1 MDNVS
6 SGTAVPT
13 KKKALPLVIVL
24 ITAVLAGLVMLYA
37 AVANG
42 YEGGSYSPM
51 LKPVSV
57 EKQLEPGTEPSG
69 DTLFDFELVVSPQ
82 YIDDKLNQIDKG
94 DSRVESV
101 TGIVYDVTDKAQPK
115 PVDAVVDEATGAVQ
129 INGMKA
135 AKDSDGNLIP
145 GGVTL
150 GISDHKINFSLK
162 AGQRILFENM
172 PFAHDDTDCGFIV
185 NELIGFDSKA
195 AKAGYDYSKVD
206 VATEG
211 ATYTPPEDVAEDYGS
226 KLKDTGT
233 TAKAVYGEYKEY
245 LYDEQGNCIYAYYD
259 ANGNVVTDPNC
270 DKDSYDYI
278 DLYYDAD
285 GDEVANPNCKRGD
298 RTKYIYAWF
307 DGDGKRMSA
316 EPTGPECNPD
326 NHWDTVYVN
335 KKVVEYGVG
344 NSDADWYFN
353 ISQNGDWVYYDFDG
367 NVVKN
372 PNTYSG
378 ETRGEGYIVDNKIIA
393 VNPGIHVFVDEN
405 DEEIPLNWSKIDEG
419 VKRYYNEDGNPVE
432 PNWSE
437 YGQAYAIHATEVVFS
452 NKKVLDPR
460 PLKVTKSVEKSADDA
475 KDDPT
480 AVFNFELI
488 ASPGYGKDVSYK
500 GRKVSGKLVDAA
512 GNAVTSE
519 YVFEENHAITF
530 GLHAGESIEFA
541 DMPFATDDEK
551 GTYIIKELSY
561 EVKEGMEE
569 QPAASYKFGTVSADN
584 GGTCTVTKDGDAHH
598 DSSAL
603 GTATG
608 TLGANGLTTVTV
620 TNRQVTPPSQETP
633 VDGNAKVTISK
644 MLEGAD
650 DPDATFDFEM
660 IISPE
665 WATPE
670 HYIGTNTE
678 PVSITGTVYNKS
690 DGKEIGSKTYNVV
703 QNRVTGI
710 ELKAGQ
716 YITFADV
723 PYKHVEGEPGAVIVN
738 ELLEGVVAKSY
749 SLQGY
754 TVDTGKDLG
763 FGQATQDTIVN
774 TDNTSVSSLLAP
786 SGATDKT
793 ATGVYGELVLDES
806 GNGEFGVTFTN
817 APAGSKLTVTK
828 NLEGF
833 DFDKYDEANVAFNV
847 YRFDT
852 EADCVAFVRNG
863 NAQNAT
869 WKGTLAMHLTANGVQ
884 STELTGLDEG
894 YYAIEELSATNM
906 KVVGIARKHVHVTAG
921 VGGEFTVSFS
931 NTFDDQNTYENAI
944 VNSYKKVIDKDGKIT
959 WQRYKDGEPV
969 TD

>member
-1 MDNVS
+1 MSNASVEVQGAS
-6 SGTAVPT
+6 RRKFIPMA
-13 KKKALPLVIVL
+13 IVA
-24 ITAVLAGLVMLYA
+24 IMAVLVGVAIAFA
-37 AVANG
+37 AIANG
-42 YEGGSYSPM
+42 YEGGSYNPVP
-51 LKPVSV
+51 KPVSV
-57 EKQLEPGTEPSG
+57 EKQLEPGTESSG
-69 DTLFDFELVVSPQ
+69 DTLFDFELTVSPE
-82 YIDDKLNQIDKG
+82 YVGDELNQIDKDAKG
-94 DSRVESV
+94 SKVTSVEGV
-101 TGIVYDVTDKAQPK
+101 VYDVTYDDAGKAILTPAA
-115 PVDAVVDEATGAVQ
+115 VDAGSASEAAT
-129 INGMKA
+129 INGMTA
-135 AKDSDGNLIP
+135 VTDATDDYGNPVL
-145 GGVTL
+145 GMVTL
-150 GISDHKINFSLK
+150 GIKDHTVRFSLK

-172 PFAHDDTDCGFIV
+172 PFAYDDAYDKHGNKKDSNFIV
-185 NELIGFDSKA
+185 KELIGYDSAA
-195 AKAGYDYSKVD
+195 AKAGYDFSGVEVRPDAAKG
-206 VATEG
+206 TIEG
-211 ATYTPPEDVAEDYGS
+211 
-226 KLKDTGT
+226 TGT
-233 TAKAVYGEYKEY
+233 TAKTAYDEYKEY
-245 LYDEQGNCIYAYYD
+245 LYTYYD
-259 ANGNVVTDPNC
+259 REGNEVSADDDWYDYEYVYVYYEGKGKVVDDPDPLEDELQSVYFNNNTDPETANWYFYC
-270 DKDSYDYI
+270 WNNDESRNIWYDS
-278 DLYYDAD
+278 
-285 GDEVANPNCKRGD
+285 GGNEVEEPNNRWNG
-298 RTKYIYAWF
+298 RYEYGYAIR
-307 DGDGKRMSA
+307 DGK
-316 EPTGPECNPD
+316 P
-326 NHWDTVYVN
+326 
-335 KKVVEYGVG
+335 
-344 NSDADWYFN
+344 
-353 ISQNGDWVYYDFDG
+353 IS
-367 NVVKN
+367 
-372 PNTYSG
+372 
-378 ETRGEGYIVDNKIIA
+378 
-393 VNPGIHVFVDEN
+393 
-405 DEEIPLNWSKIDEG
+405 
-419 VKRYYNEDGNPVE
+419 
-432 PNWSE
+432 PNWSDYE
-437 YGQAYAIHATEVVFS
+437 HAFVTHATEVVFT

-460 PLKVTKSVEKSADDA
+460 PLKITKSVEKSADDA
-475 KDDPT
+475 KDDPN

-500 GRKVSGKLVDAA
+500 DRKVSGKLVDAG
-512 GNAVTSE
+512 GNTTTRD
-519 YVFEENHAITF
+519 YTFGENHAITF
-530 GLHAGESIEFA
+530 SLRAGESIEFA
-541 DMPFATDDEK
+541 DMPFALDDK
-551 GTYIIKELSY
+551 DGTYIIKELSY
-561 EVKEGMEE
+561 ETKEGTEE
-569 QPAASYKFGTVSADN
+569 QPAASYKFGTVSADK
-584 GGTCTVTKDGDAHH
+584 GTCTVTKDGDVHH
-598 DSSAL
+598 DSNAL

-608 TLGANGLTTVTV
+608 TLGANGLTSVTV

-774 TDNTSVSSLLAP
+774 TDNTPVSSLFAP

-833 DFDKYDEANVAFNV
+833 DFGKYDEANVAFNV

-906 KVVGIARKHVHVTAG
+906 KVVDIARKHVHVTAG

>member
-1 MDNVS
+1 MSNASVEVQGAS
-6 SGTAVPT
+6 RRKFIPMA
-13 KKKALPLVIVL
+13 IVA
-24 ITAVLAGLVMLYA
+24 IMAVLVGVAIAFA
-37 AVANG
+37 AIANG
-42 YEGGSYSPM
+42 YEGGSYNPV

-57 EKQLEPGTEPSG
+57 EKQLEPGTESSG
-69 DTLFDFELVVSPQ
+69 DTLFDFELTVSPE
-82 YIDDKLNQIDKG
+82 YVNDKLNQIDEG

-101 TGIVYDVTDKAQPK
+101 TGIVYNVAYDNAGNSTLTPAA
-115 PVDAVVDEATGAVQ
+115 VDAGSASEAAT
-129 INGMKA
+129 INGMTA
-135 AKDSDGNLIP
+135 VTDATDDYGNPVL
-145 GGVTL
+145 GMVTL
-150 GISDHKINFSLK
+150 GIKDHTVRFSLK
-162 AGQRILFENM
+162 AGQRILFEDM
-172 PFAHDDTDCGFIV
+172 PFAHDDAYDEHGNKKDSNFIV
-185 NELIGFDSKA
+185 KELIGYDSAA
-195 AKAGYDYSKVD
+195 AKVGYDFSGVEVRPDASKG
-206 VATEG
+206 TIEG
-211 ATYTPPEDVAEDYGS
+211 
-226 KLKDTGT
+226 TGT
-233 TAKAVYGEYKEY
+233 TAKTAYDEYKEY

-259 ANGNVVTDPNC
+259 AYENVVADPEC
-270 DKDSYDYI
+270 GKDDYE
-278 DLYYDAD
+278 Y
-285 GDEVANPNCKRGD
+285 VNV
-298 RTKYIYAWF
+298 WF
-307 DGDGKRMSA
+307 DANIKRMDA
-316 EPTGPECNPD
+316 EPTGPDYNSD
-326 NHWDTVYVN
+326 NYKYVYVN
-335 KKVVEYGVG
+335 TEAVKYGIG
-344 NSDADWYFN
+344 NTDVDWYFN
-353 ISQNGDWVYYDFDG
+353 INQNGGYVYYDFDG
-367 NVVKN
+367 NQVN
-372 PNTYSG
+372 NASG
-378 ETRGEGYIVDNKIIA
+378 DEIGCYGYVVDNKLIA
-393 VNPGIHVFVDEN
+393 VNPRIKVYHDKYG
-405 DEEIPLNWSKIDEG
+405 
-419 VKRYYNEDGNPVE
+419 NEVVPKWAKYDH
-432 PNWSE
+432 
-437 YGQAYAIHATEVVFS
+437 AYTTHATEVVFS

-475 KDDPT
+475 KDDPN

-500 GRKVSGKLVDAA
+500 DRKVSGVIT
-512 GNAVTSE
+512 NADSSVPPSLPMDYT
-519 YVFEENHAITF
+519 FDENHAITF
-530 GLHAGESIEFA
+530 SLRAGESIEFA

-561 EVKEGMEE
+561 EVKEGTEE
-569 QPAASYKFGTVSADN
+569 QPAASYKFGTVSADK
-584 GGTCTVTKDGDAHH
+584 GTCTVTKDGDVHH
-598 DSSAL
+598 DSNAL

-608 TLGANGLTTVTV
+608 TLGANGLTSVTV

-833 DFDKYDEANVAFNV
+833 DFGKYDEANVAFNV

-906 KVVGIARKHVHVTAG
+906 KVVDIARKHVHVTAG

>member
-13 KKKALPLVIVL
+13 KKRALPLVIVL

-57 EKQLEPGTEPSG
+57 EKQLEPGTESSG
-69 DTLFDFELVVSPQ
+69 DTLFDFELIVSPQ

-115 PVDAVVDEATGAVQ
+115 PVDAIVDEATGTAQ

-135 AKDSDGNLIP
+135 AEDYDGNLIP

-150 GISDHKINFSLK
+150 GITDHKINFSLK

-211 ATYTPPEDVAEDYGS
+211 AEYAPPEDVSEDYGS

-233 TAKAVYGEYKEY
+233 TAKAVYGEYEE
-245 LYDEQGNCIYAYYD
+245 DTYAYFNEDGSEVVDPNCGKDDWRYEYRYFNED
-259 ANGNVVTDPNC
+259 NNEVTDPNC
-270 DKDSYDYI
+270 
-278 DLYYDAD
+278 
-285 GDEVANPNCKRGD
+285 
-298 RTKYIYAWF
+298 
-307 DGDGKRMSA
+307 SA
-316 EPTGPECNPD
+316 EDYYSSIYFNR
-326 NHWDTVYVN
+326 DTDPATAN
-335 KKVVEYGVG
+335 
-344 NSDADWYFN
+344 WYFN
-353 ISQNGDWVYYDFDG
+353 IYQNGWTYYDFDG
-367 NVVKN
+367 NKVEN
-372 PNTYSG
+372 PDTSAG
-378 ETRGEGYIVDNKIIA
+378 EDNKGGGC
-393 VNPGIHVFVDEN
+393 VVDGK
-405 DEEIPLNWSKIDEG
+405 LVTSNWN
-419 VKRYYNEDGNPVE
+419 RYEQVRAYFDKDDNTVE
-432 PNWSE
+432 PNWDY
-437 YGQAYAIHATEVVFS
+437 YGYKETITHATEVIFF

-460 PLKVTKSVEKSADDA
+460 PLKIAKSVEKSADDA

-488 ASPGYGKDVSYK
+488 ASPGFGDQALYK

-519 YVFEENHAITF
+519 YTFDENHAITF
-530 GLHAGESIEFA
+530 SLHADESIEFA
-541 DMPFATDDEK
+541 DMPFAADDEK

-561 EVKEGMEE
+561 DVKEGAND
-569 QPAASYKFGTVSADN
+569 QPDASYKFGNVNADN
-584 GGTCTVTKDGDAHH
+584 GGTCTVTKAGDPHH
-598 DSSAL
+598 DSNAL
-603 GTATG
+603 GTADG
-608 TLGANGLTTVTV
+608 VLGANGLTTVTV
-620 TNRQVTPPSQETP
+620 TNRQVTPPSQEAP
-633 VDGNAKVTISK
+633 VDGSAKVTISK
-644 MLEGAD
+644 ILDGAD

-670 HYIGTNTE
+670 YYIGTTPN

-690 DGKEIGSKTYNVV
+690 DGKEIGSKTYNIV
-703 QNRVTGI
+703 QNKVTGI
-710 ELKAGQ
+710 ELKADQ
-716 YITFADV
+716 YITFTDV

-738 ELLEGVVAKSY
+738 ELLDGAVAKTY

-754 TVDTGKDLG
+754 VVDAGKDLG

-774 TDNTSVSSLLAP
+774 TDNTPVSNLLAP

-793 ATGVYGELVLDES
+793 VTGVYGELALDES

-833 DFDKYDEANVAFNV
+833 DFGKYDEANVAFNV

-852 EADCVAFVRNG
+852 EADCVAFVRTG

-869 WKGTLAMHLTANGVQ
+869 WRGTLAMHLTVNGVQ

-906 KVVGIARKHVHVTAG
+906 KVVDIARKHVHVTAG
-921 VGGEFTVSFS
+921 VGGEFTVSFD

>member
-1 MDNVS
+1 MSNASVEVQGAS
-6 SGTAVPT
+6 RRKFIPMA
-13 KKKALPLVIVL
+13 IVA
-24 ITAVLAGLVMLYA
+24 IMAVLVGVAIAFA
-37 AVANG
+37 AIANG
-42 YEGGSYSPM
+42 YEGGSYNPVP
-51 LKPVSV
+51 KPVSV
-57 EKQLEPGTEPSG
+57 EKQLEPGTESSG
-69 DTLFDFELVVSPQ
+69 DTLFDFELTVSPE
-82 YIDDKLNQIDKG
+82 YVGDELNQIDKDAKG
-94 DSRVESV
+94 SKVTSVEGV
-101 TGIVYDVTDKAQPK
+101 VYDVTYDDAGKAILTPAA
-115 PVDAVVDEATGAVQ
+115 VDAGSASEAAT
-129 INGMKA
+129 INGMTA
-135 AKDSDGNLIP
+135 VTDAIDDYGNPVL
-145 GGVTL
+145 GMVTL
-150 GISDHKINFSLK
+150 GIKDHTVRFSLK

-172 PFAHDDTDCGFIV
+172 PFAYDDAYDKHGNKKDSNFIV
-185 NELIGFDSKA
+185 KELIGYDSAA
-195 AKAGYDYSKVD
+195 AKAGYDFSGVEVRSDAAKG
-206 VATEG
+206 TIEG
-211 ATYTPPEDVAEDYGS
+211 
-226 KLKDTGT
+226 TGT
-233 TAKAVYGEYKEY
+233 TAKTAYNEYKEY
-245 LYDEQGNCIYAYYD
+245 LYTYYDDDDNVVNEPNCSKDDYDYKYAFFD
-259 ANGNVVTDPNC
+259 ANGNEIADPNC
-270 DKDSYDYI
+270 DSDDYYS
-278 DLYYDAD
+278 D
-285 GDEVANPNCKRGD
+285 
-298 RTKYIYAWF
+298 IYF
-307 DGDGKRMSA
+307 
-316 EPTGPECNPD
+316 N
-326 NHWDTVYVN
+326 NDTDPATTN
-335 KKVVEYGVG
+335 
-344 NSDADWYFN
+344 WYFN
-353 ISQNGDWVYYDFDG
+353 INQNGWVYYDFDG
-367 NVVKN
+367 NVVDE
-372 PNTYSG
+372 PNTSAG
-378 ETRGEGYIVDNKIIA
+378 ETDKGGGYVVDGK
-393 VNPGIHVFVDEN
+393 FVA
-405 DEEIPLNWSKIDEG
+405 LCSK
-419 VKRYYNEDGNPVE
+419 VQFYYDKDHKEVT
-432 PNWSE
+432 PNWSWYQYGEE
-437 YGQAYAIHATEVVFS
+437 YITHATEVVFT

-460 PLKVTKSVEKSADDA
+460 PLKVTKSVEKSADVA

-488 ASPGYGKDVSYK
+488 ASPGYGKAVSYK
-500 GRKVSGKLVDAA
+500 DRKVSGKLVDAA
-512 GNAVTSE
+512 GNTVTSE
-519 YVFEENHAITF
+519 YVFDENHAITF

-541 DMPFATDDEK
+541 DMPFALDDK
-551 GTYIIKELSY
+551 DGTYIIKELSY
-561 EVKEGMEE
+561 ETKEGTEE
-569 QPAASYKFGTVSADN
+569 QPAASYKFGTVSADK
-584 GGTCTVTKDGDAHH
+584 GTCTVTKDGDVHH
-598 DSSAL
+598 DSNAL
-603 GTATG
+603 GTAIG
-608 TLGANGLTTVTV
+608 TLGANGLTSVTV

-644 MLEGAD
+644 MFEGAD

-678 PVSITGTVYNKS
+678 LVSITGTVYNKS

-833 DFDKYDEANVAFNV
+833 DFGKYDEANVAFNV

-906 KVVGIARKHVHVTAG
+906 KVVDIARKHVHVTAG

>member
-13 KKKALPLVIVL
+13 KKRALPLVIVL

-57 EKQLEPGTEPSG
+57 EKQLEPGTESSG
-69 DTLFDFELVVSPQ
+69 DTLFDFELIVSPQ

-115 PVDAVVDEATGAVQ
+115 PVDAVVDEATGTAQ

-162 AGQRILFENM
+162 AGQRILFEDM

-195 AKAGYDYSKVD
+195 AKAGYDYSKVV

-211 ATYTPPEDVAEDYGS
+211 ATYAPPEDVAEDYGS

-245 LYDEQGNCIYAYYD
+245 LNTYYD
-259 ANGNVVTDPNC
+259 SEGNEVSAD
-270 DKDSYDYI
+270 DDWDDYEYVYV
-278 DLYYDAD
+278 YYDD
-285 GDEVANPNCKRGD
+285 K
-298 RTKYIYAWF
+298 
-307 DGDGKRMSA
+307 GKVVD
-316 EPTGPECNPD
+316 NPD
-326 NHWDTVYVN
+326 PLEDELQSVYFNNDTNPETANWYFETYVN
-335 KKVVEYGVG
+335 GRG
-344 NSDADWYFN
+344 
-353 ISQNGDWVYYDFDG
+353 WVYYDQNG
-367 NVVKN
+367 NEVA
-372 PNTYSG
+372 
-378 ETRGEGYIVDNKIIA
+378 D
-393 VNPGIHVFVDEN
+393 
-405 DEEIPLNWSKIDEG
+405 PLN
-419 VKRYYNEDGNPVE
+419 RYNEYYGGDYCVRDGKIVT
-432 PNWSE
+432 PNWSDYE
-437 YGQAYAIHATEVVFS
+437 HAYVTHATEVVFS
-452 NKKVLDPR
+452 NKKALNPR
-460 PLKVTKSVEKSADDA
+460 PLKITKSVEKSADDV

-488 ASPGYGKDVSYK
+488 ASPGFGKDVTYK

-512 GNAVTSE
+512 GNEVTSE
-519 YVFEENHAITF
+519 YIFDENHAITF
-530 GLHAGESIEFA
+530 SLRAGESIEFA
-541 DMPFATDDEK
+541 DMPFALDDK
-551 GTYIIKELSY
+551 DGTYIIKELSY
-561 EVKEGMEE
+561 ETKEGTEE
-569 QPAASYKFGTVSADN
+569 QPAASYKFGTVGADK
-584 GGTCTVTKDGDAHH
+584 GTCTVTKDGDVHH

-603 GTATG
+603 GTAIG
-608 TLGANGLTTVTV
+608 ALGANGLTTVTV

-660 IISPE
+660 ILSPE
-665 WATPE
+665 WATSE
-670 HYIGTNTE
+670 YYIGTTPN
-678 PVSITGTVYNKS
+678 PVSITGTIYNKS
-690 DGKEIGSKTYNVV
+690 DGKEISSKTYSVV
-703 QNRVTGI
+703 QNKVTGI

-716 YITFADV
+716 YITFTDV
-723 PYKHVEGEPGAVIVN
+723 PYKHVEGEPGSVIVN
-738 ELLEGVVAKSY
+738 ELLDGAVAKTY

-754 TVDTGKDLG
+754 AVDAGKDLG

-774 TDNTSVSSLLAP
+774 TDNTPVSSLLAP

-793 ATGVYGELVLDES
+793 ATGVYGELALDES

-833 DFDKYDEANVAFNV
+833 DFGKYDEANVAFNV

-863 NAQNAT
+863 NAQNTT

-906 KVVGIARKHVHVTAG
+906 KVVDIARKHVHVTVG
-921 VGGEFTVSFS
+921 VGGEFTVSFD

>member
-13 KKKALPLVIVL
+13 KKRALPLVIVL

-115 PVDAVVDEATGAVQ
+115 PVDAVVDEATGAAQ

-245 LYDEQGNCIYAYYD
+245 LYDEQGNCIYAYYND
-259 ANGNVVTDPNC
+259 KGKVVD
-270 DKDSYDYI
+270 
-278 DLYYDAD
+278 
-285 GDEVANPNCKRGD
+285 
-298 RTKYIYAWF
+298 
-307 DGDGKRMSA
+307 
-316 EPTGPECNPD
+316 NPD
-326 NHWDTVYVN
+326 PLEDELQSVYFNNDTNPETANWYFEAYVN
-335 KKVVEYGVG
+335 GRG
-344 NSDADWYFN
+344 
-353 ISQNGDWVYYDFDG
+353 WVYYDQNG
-367 NVVKN
+367 NEVA
-372 PNTYSG
+372 
-378 ETRGEGYIVDNKIIA
+378 D
-393 VNPGIHVFVDEN
+393 
-405 DEEIPLNWSKIDEG
+405 PLN
-419 VKRYYNEDGNPVE
+419 RYNEYYGGDYCVRDGKLIS
-432 PNWSE
+432 PNWSDYE
-437 YGQAYAIHATEVVFS
+437 HAYVTHATEVVFS
-452 NKKVLDPR
+452 NKKVLDSR

-500 GRKVSGKLVDAA
+500 DRKVSGKLVDAA

-519 YVFEENHAITF
+519 YVFDENHAITF
-530 GLHAGESIEFA
+530 SLHAGESIEFA
-541 DMPFATDDEK
+541 DMPFALDDKE

-561 EVKEGMEE
+561 KAKEGTEE
-569 QPAASYKFGTVSADN
+569 QPAASYKFGTVSADK
-584 GGTCTVTKDGDAHH
+584 GTCTVTKDGDAHH

-633 VDGNAKVTISK
+633 VDGKAKVTISK

-678 PVSITGTVYNKS
+678 PASITGTVYNKS
-690 DGKEIGSKTYNVV
+690 DGKEISSKTYNVV
-703 QNRVTGI
+703 QNKVTGI

-716 YITFADV
+716 YIAFTDV

-738 ELLEGVVAKSY
+738 ELLEGVVAKTY

-754 TVDTGKDLG
+754 TVDAGKDLG

-774 TDNTSVSSLLAP
+774 TDNTPVSSLLAP

-793 ATGVYGELVLDES
+793 ATGVYGELALDES

-906 KVVGIARKHVHVTAG
+906 KVVDIARKHVHVTAG

>member
-1 MDNVS
+1 MSNASVEVQGAS
-6 SGTAVPT
+6 RRKFIPMA
-13 KKKALPLVIVL
+13 IVA
-24 ITAVLAGLVMLYA
+24 IMAVLVGVAIAFA
-37 AVANG
+37 AIANG
-42 YEGGSYSPM
+42 YEGGSYNPV

-57 EKQLEPGTEPSG
+57 EKQLEPRTESSG
-69 DTLFDFELVVSPQ
+69 DTLFDFELIVSPE
-82 YIDDKLNQIDKG
+82 YVNDKLNQIDDG
-94 DSRVESV
+94 DSSVESV
-101 TGIVYDVTDKAQPK
+101 TGIVYDVTDKAQPR
-115 PVDAVVDEATGAVQ
+115 PVDAVVDEATGTAQ

-150 GISDHKINFSLK
+150 GISAHKINFSLK
-162 AGQRILFENM
+162 AGQRILFEDM

-211 ATYTPPEDVAEDYGS
+211 ATYTPPEDVAEDYES

-233 TAKAVYGEYKEY
+233 TAKAVYGEYEE
-245 LYDEQGNCIYAYYD
+245 DTYAYFNEDGSEVADPNCGKDDWRYEYRYFNED
-259 ANGNVVTDPNC
+259 NNEVTDPNC
-270 DKDSYDYI
+270 
-278 DLYYDAD
+278 
-285 GDEVANPNCKRGD
+285 
-298 RTKYIYAWF
+298 
-307 DGDGKRMSA
+307 SA
-316 EPTGPECNPD
+316 EDYYSSIYFNR
-326 NHWDTVYVN
+326 DTDPATAN
-335 KKVVEYGVG
+335 
-344 NSDADWYFN
+344 WYFN
-353 ISQNGDWVYYDFDG
+353 IYQNGWTYYDFDG
-367 NVVKN
+367 NRVEN
-372 PNTYSG
+372 PDTSAG
-378 ETRGEGYIVDNKIIA
+378 EDNKGGGC
-393 VNPGIHVFVDEN
+393 VVDGK
-405 DEEIPLNWSKIDEG
+405 LVTSNWN
-419 VKRYYNEDGNPVE
+419 RYEQVRAYFDKDDNTVE
-432 PNWSE
+432 PNWDY
-437 YGQAYAIHATEVVFS
+437 YGYKETITHATEVVFT

-460 PLKVTKSVEKSADDA
+460 PLKVTKNVEKSADDA
-475 KDDPT
+475 KDDPN

-488 ASPGYGKDVSYK
+488 VSPEHGKDVSYK
-500 GRKVSGKLVDAA
+500 GRKVSGKLVDAG
-512 GNAVTSE
+512 GNTTTRD
-519 YVFEENHAITF
+519 YTFGENHAITF
-530 GLHAGESIEFA
+530 SLRAGESIEFA
-541 DMPFATDDEK
+541 DMPFALDDK
-551 GTYIIKELSY
+551 DGTYIIKELSY
-561 EVKEGMEE
+561 ETKEGTEE
-569 QPAASYKFGTVSADN
+569 QPAASYKFGTVSADK
-584 GGTCTVTKDGDAHH
+584 GTCTVTKDGDVHH

-603 GTATG
+603 GTAIG
-608 TLGANGLTTVTV
+608 TLGANGLTSVTV

-833 DFDKYDEANVAFNV
+833 DFGKYDEANVAFNV

-906 KVVGIARKHVHVTAG
+906 KVVDIARKHVHVTAG

>member
-1 MDNVS
+1 MSNASVEVQGAS
-6 SGTAVPT
+6 RRKFIPMA
-13 KKKALPLVIVL
+13 IVA
-24 ITAVLAGLVMLYA
+24 IMAVLVGVAIAFA
-37 AVANG
+37 AIANG
-42 YEGGSYSPM
+42 YEGGSYNPV

-57 EKQLEPGTEPSG
+57 EKQLEPGTESSG
-69 DTLFDFELVVSPQ
+69 DTLFDFELIVSPQ
-82 YIDDKLNQIDKG
+82 YVDDKLNQIDKG

-101 TGIVYDVTDKAQPK
+101 TGIVYDVTDKAQPR
-115 PVDAVVDEATGAVQ
+115 PVDAVVDEATGTAQ

-150 GISDHKINFSLK
+150 GITDHKINFSLK
-162 AGQRILFENM
+162 AGQRILFEDM

-195 AKAGYDYSKVD
+195 AKVGYDYSKVD
-206 VATEG
+206 VAPEG

-233 TAKAVYGEYKEY
+233 IAKAVYGEYTEY
-245 LYDEQGNCIYAYYD
+245 LYDEQGNTIYAYF
-259 ANGNVVTDPNC
+259 
-270 DKDSYDYI
+270 
-278 DLYYDAD
+278 DAD
-285 GDEVANPNCKRGD
+285 DNVVANPNCGNND
-298 RTKYIYAWF
+298 YEWIYAWF
-307 DGDGKRMSA
+307 DANGKRMDA
-316 EPTGPECNPD
+316 EPTGPDYNSD
-326 NHWDTVYVN
+326 NSKYVYVN
-335 KKVVEYGVG
+335 KEVVKYGIG
-344 NSDADWYFN
+344 NTDVDWYFN
-353 ISQNGDWVYYDFDG
+353 IYQDGGYVYYDFDG
-367 NVVKN
+367 NRVDN
-372 PNTYSG
+372 ASG
-378 ETRGEGYIVDNKIIA
+378 EEIACYGYVVDNKLIA
-393 VNPGIHVFVDEN
+393 VNP
-405 DEEIPLNWSKIDEG
+405 EIKVYHD
-419 VKRYYNEDGNPVE
+419 KDGNEVI
-432 PNWSE
+432 PNWAN
-437 YGQAYAIHATEVVFS
+437 YDHAYTTHATEVVFS
-452 NKKVLDPR
+452 NKKALDPR
-460 PLKVTKSVEKSADDA
+460 PLKIIKSVEKSADDA

-480 AVFNFELI
+480 AVFKFELI
-488 ASPGYGKDVSYK
+488 ASPGFGDQALYK

-512 GNAVTSE
+512 GNEVTSE
-519 YVFEENHAITF
+519 YVFDENHAITF
-530 GLHAGESIEFA
+530 SLHAGESIEFA
-541 DMPFATDDEK
+541 DMPFAADDEK
-551 GTYIIKELSY
+551 GTYTIRELSY
-561 EVKEGMEE
+561 DVKEGTEE
-569 QPAASYKFGTVSADN
+569 QPAASYKFGNVSSDK
-584 GGTCTVTKDGDAHH
+584 GTCTVTKAGDPHH
-598 DSSAL
+598 DSNAL
-603 GTATG
+603 GTADG

-620 TNRQVTPPSQETP
+620 TNRQVTPPSQEAP
-633 VDGNAKVTISK
+633 VDGKAKVTISK

-660 IISPE
+660 ILSPE
-665 WATPE
+665 WATSE
-670 HYIGTNTE
+670 YYIGTTPN
-678 PVSITGTVYNKS
+678 PVSITGTIYNKS
-690 DGKEIGSKTYNVV
+690 DGKEISSKTYNVV
-703 QNRVTGI
+703 QNKVTGI

-723 PYKHVEGEPGAVIVN
+723 PYKHVEGEPGSIIVN
-738 ELLEGVVAKSY
+738 ELLEGVVAKTY

-754 TVDTGKDLG
+754 TVDAGKDLG

-793 ATGVYGELVLDES
+793 ATGVYGELAND
-806 GNGEFGVTFTN
+806 EFGVTFTN

-833 DFDKYDEANVAFNV
+833 DFGKYDEANVAFNV

-852 EADCVAFVRNG
+852 EADCVAFVRSG

-906 KVVGIARKHVHVTAG
+906 KVVDIARKHVHVTAG
-921 VGGEFTVSFS
+921 VGGEFTVSFA

>member
-13 KKKALPLVIVL
+13 KKRALPLAIVL

-57 EKQLEPGTEPSG
+57 EKQLEPGTESSG
-69 DTLFDFELVVSPQ
+69 DTLFDFELIVSPQ
-82 YIDDKLNQIDKG
+82 YVDDKLNQIDKG

-101 TGIVYDVTDKAQPK
+101 TGIVYDVTDKAQPR
-115 PVDAVVDEATGAVQ
+115 PVDAVVDEATGTAQ

-162 AGQRILFENM
+162 AGQRILFEDM

-233 TAKAVYGEYKEY
+233 IAKAVYGEYTEY
-245 LYDEQGNCIYAYYD
+245 LYDEQGNTIYAYF
-259 ANGNVVTDPNC
+259 
-270 DKDSYDYI
+270 
-278 DLYYDAD
+278 DAD
-285 GDEVANPNCKRGD
+285 DNVVANPNCGNND
-298 RTKYIYAWF
+298 YEWIYAWF
-307 DGDGKRMSA
+307 DANGKRMDA
-316 EPTGPECNPD
+316 EPTGPDYNSD
-326 NHWDTVYVN
+326 NSKYVYVN
-335 KKVVEYGVG
+335 KEVVKYGIG
-344 NSDADWYFN
+344 NTDVDWYFN
-353 ISQNGDWVYYDFDG
+353 IYQDGGYVYYDFDG
-367 NVVKN
+367 NRVDN
-372 PNTYSG
+372 ASG
-378 ETRGEGYIVDNKIIA
+378 EEIACYGYVVDNKLIA
-393 VNPGIHVFVDEN
+393 VNP
-405 DEEIPLNWSKIDEG
+405 EIKVYHD
-419 VKRYYNEDGNPVE
+419 KDGNEVI
-432 PNWSE
+432 PNWAN
-437 YGQAYAIHATEVVFS
+437 YDHAYTTHATEVVFS
-452 NKKVLDPR
+452 NKKALDPR
-460 PLKVTKSVEKSADDA
+460 PLKIIKSVEKSAGDA

-480 AVFNFELI
+480 AVFKFELI
-488 ASPGYGKDVSYK
+488 ASPGFGDQALYK

-512 GNAVTSE
+512 GNEVTSE
-519 YVFEENHAITF
+519 YVFDENHAITF
-530 GLHAGESIEFA
+530 SLHAGESIEFA
-541 DMPFATDDEK
+541 DMPFAADDEK
-551 GTYIIKELSY
+551 GTYTIRELSY
-561 EVKEGMEE
+561 DVKEGTEE
-569 QPAASYKFGTVSADN
+569 QPAASYKFGNVSSDK
-584 GGTCTVTKDGDAHH
+584 GTCTVTKAGDPHH
-598 DSSAL
+598 DLNAL
-603 GTATG
+603 GTADG

-620 TNRQVTPPSQETP
+620 TNRQVTPPSQEAP
-633 VDGNAKVTISK
+633 VDGKAKVTISK

-660 IISPE
+660 ILSPE
-665 WATPE
+665 WATSE
-670 HYIGTNTE
+670 YYIGTTPN
-678 PVSITGTVYNKS
+678 PVSITGTIYNKS
-690 DGKEIGSKTYNVV
+690 DGKEISSKTYNVV
-703 QNRVTGI
+703 QNKVTGI

-723 PYKHVEGEPGAVIVN
+723 PYKHVEGEPGSIIVN
-738 ELLEGVVAKSY
+738 ELLEGVVAKTY

-754 TVDTGKDLG
+754 TVDAGKDLG

-793 ATGVYGELVLDES
+793 ATGVYGELAND
-806 GNGEFGVTFTN
+806 EFGVTFTN

-833 DFDKYDEANVAFNV
+833 DFGKYDEANVAFNV

-852 EADCVAFVRNG
+852 EADCVAFVRSG

-906 KVVGIARKHVHVTAG
+906 KVVDIARKHVHVTAG
-921 VGGEFTVSFS
+921 VGGEFTVSFA

>member
-1 MDNVS
+1 MSNASVEVQGAS
-6 SGTAVPT
+6 RRKFIPMA
-13 KKKALPLVIVL
+13 IVA
-24 ITAVLAGLVMLYA
+24 IMAVLVGVAMAFA
-37 AVANG
+37 AIANG
-42 YEGGSYSPM
+42 YEGGSYNPV

-57 EKQLEPGTEPSG
+57 EKQLEPGTESSG
-69 DTLFDFELVVSPQ
+69 DTLFDFELTVSPE
-82 YIDDKLNQIDKG
+82 YVNDKLNQIDEG
-94 DSRVESV
+94 DSSVESV
-101 TGIVYDVTDKAQPK
+101 TGIVYNVAYDNAGNSTLTPAA
-115 PVDAVVDEATGAVQ
+115 VDAGSASEAAT
-129 INGMKA
+129 INGMTA
-135 AKDSDGNLIP
+135 VTDATDDYGNPVL
-145 GGVTL
+145 GMVTL
-150 GISDHKINFSLK
+150 GIKDHTVRFSLK
-162 AGQRILFENM
+162 AGQRILFEDM

-233 TAKAVYGEYKEY
+233 TAKAVYGEYEE
-245 LYDEQGNCIYAYYD
+245 DTYAYFNEDGSEVADPNCGKDDWRYEYRYFNED
-259 ANGNVVTDPNC
+259 NNEVTDPNC
-270 DKDSYDYI
+270 
-278 DLYYDAD
+278 
-285 GDEVANPNCKRGD
+285 
-298 RTKYIYAWF
+298 
-307 DGDGKRMSA
+307 SA
-316 EPTGPECNPD
+316 EDYYSSIYFNR
-326 NHWDTVYVN
+326 DTDPATAN
-335 KKVVEYGVG
+335 
-344 NSDADWYFN
+344 WYFN
-353 ISQNGDWVYYDFDG
+353 IYQNGWTYYDFDG
-367 NVVKN
+367 NRVEN
-372 PNTYSG
+372 PDTSAG
-378 ETRGEGYIVDNKIIA
+378 EDNKGGGC
-393 VNPGIHVFVDEN
+393 VVDGK
-405 DEEIPLNWSKIDEG
+405 LVTSNWN
-419 VKRYYNEDGNPVE
+419 RYEQVRAYFDKDDNTVE
-432 PNWSE
+432 PNWDY
-437 YGQAYAIHATEVVFS
+437 YGYKETITHATEVVFS

-460 PLKVTKSVEKSADDA
+460 PLKVTKNVEKSADDA
-475 KDDPT
+475 KDDPN

-488 ASPGYGKDVSYK
+488 VSPEHGKDVSDK
-500 GRKVSGKLVDAA
+500 GRKVSGKLVDAG
-512 GNAVTSE
+512 GNTTTRD
-519 YVFEENHAITF
+519 YTFGENHAITF

-541 DMPFATDDEK
+541 DMPFALDDK
-551 GTYIIKELSY
+551 DGTYIIKELSY
-561 EVKEGMEE
+561 ETKEGTEE
-569 QPAASYKFGTVSADN
+569 QPAASYKFGTVSADK
-584 GGTCTVTKDGDAHH
+584 GTCTVTKDGDVHH
-598 DSSAL
+598 DSNAL

-608 TLGANGLTTVTV
+608 TLGANGLTSVTV

-703 QNRVTGI
+703 QNRVTGV

-754 TVDTGKDLG
+754 TVDVGKDLG

-833 DFDKYDEANVAFNV
+833 NFGKYDEANVAFNV

-906 KVVGIARKHVHVTAG
+906 KVVDIARKHVHVTAG

-959 WQRYKDGEPV
+959 WQLYKNGEEVGELVNGKFKPIEKNS
-969 TD
+969 

>member
-13 KKKALPLVIVL
+13 KKRALPLVIVL

-57 EKQLEPGTEPSG
+57 EKQLEPGTESSG
-69 DTLFDFELVVSPQ
+69 DTLFDFELIVSPQ

-94 DSRVESV
+94 DSKVESV
-101 TGIVYDVTDKAQPK
+101 TGIVYDVTDKAQPR
-115 PVDAVVDEATGAVQ
+115 PVDAVVDEATETAQ

-150 GISDHKINFSLK
+150 GITDHKINFSLK

-172 PFAHDDTDCGFIV
+172 PFAYDDTDCGFIV

-195 AKAGYDYSKVD
+195 AKAGYDYSKAD
-206 VATEG
+206 VPTEG

-233 TAKAVYGEYKEY
+233 TAKAVYGEYTEY
-245 LYDEQGNCIYAYYD
+245 LYDEQGNTIYAYF
-259 ANGNVVTDPNC
+259 
-270 DKDSYDYI
+270 
-278 DLYYDAD
+278 DAD
-285 GDEVANPNCKRGD
+285 GNVVANPNCGNND
-298 RTKYIYAWF
+298 YEWIYAWF
-307 DGDGKRMSA
+307 DANGKRMDA
-316 EPTGPECNPD
+316 EPTGPDYNSD
-326 NHWDTVYVN
+326 NSKYVYVN
-335 KKVVEYGVG
+335 KEVVKYGIG
-344 NSDADWYFN
+344 NTDVDWYFN
-353 ISQNGDWVYYDFDG
+353 IYQDGGYVYYDFDG
-367 NVVKN
+367 NRVDN
-372 PNTYSG
+372 ASG
-378 ETRGEGYIVDNKIIA
+378 EEIACYGYVVDNKLIA
-393 VNPGIHVFVDEN
+393 VNP
-405 DEEIPLNWSKIDEG
+405 EIKVYHD
-419 VKRYYNEDGNPVE
+419 KDDNEVI

-437 YGQAYAIHATEVVFS
+437 YGQAYATHATEVIFF

-460 PLKVTKSVEKSADDA
+460 PLKIAKSVEKSADDA

-488 ASPGYGKDVSYK
+488 ASPGFGDQALYK

-519 YVFEENHAITF
+519 YTFDENHAITF
-530 GLHAGESIEFA
+530 SLHAGESIEFA
-541 DMPFATDDEK
+541 DMPFAADDEK

-561 EVKEGMEE
+561 DVKEGTEE
-569 QPAASYKFGTVSADN
+569 QSAASYKFGNVSSDK
-584 GGTCTVTKDGDAHH
+584 GTCIVTKAGDPHH
-598 DSSAL
+598 DSNAL
-603 GTATG
+603 GTADG

-620 TNRQVTPPSQETP
+620 TNRQVTPPSQEAP
-633 VDGNAKVTISK
+633 VDGSAKVIISK
-644 MLEGAD
+644 ILDGAD

-670 HYIGTNTE
+670 YYIGTNIE
-678 PVSITGTVYNKS
+678 PASITGTVYNKS
-690 DGKEIGSKTYNVV
+690 DGKEIGSKTYNIV
-703 QNRVTGI
+703 QNKVTGI
-710 ELKAGQ
+710 ELKADQ
-716 YITFADV
+716 YITFTDV
-723 PYKHVEGEPGAVIVN
+723 PYKYVEGEPGAVIVN
-738 ELLEGVVAKSY
+738 ELLEGVVAKTY

-754 TVDTGKDLG
+754 TVDAGKDLG

-774 TDNTSVSSLLAP
+774 TDNTPVSSLLAP

-793 ATGVYGELVLDES
+793 ATGVYGELALDES

-833 DFDKYDEANVAFNV
+833 DFGKYDEANVAFNV

-852 EADCVAFVRNG
+852 EADCVAFVRTG
-863 NAQNAT
+863 NAQNAA
-869 WKGTLAMHLTANGVQ
+869 WRGTLAMHLTVNGVQ

-906 KVVGIARKHVHVTAG
+906 KVVDIARKHVHVTAG
-921 VGGEFTVSFS
+921 VGGEFTVSFD

>member
-13 KKKALPLVIVL
+13 KKRALPLVIVL

-57 EKQLEPGTEPSG
+57 EKQLEPGTESSG
-69 DTLFDFELVVSPQ
+69 DTLFDFELIVSPQ

-115 PVDAVVDEATGAVQ
+115 PVDAIVDEATGTAQ

-135 AKDSDGNLIP
+135 AEDYDGNLIP

-150 GISDHKINFSLK
+150 GITDHKINFSLK

-211 ATYTPPEDVAEDYGS
+211 AEYAPPEDVSEDYGS

-259 ANGNVVTDPNC
+259 ANGNVVANPNC
-270 DKDSYDYI
+270 DKDSYRYV

-285 GDEVANPNCKRGD
+285 GNEVANPNCKRGD
-298 RTKYIYAWF
+298 RTKYIHAWF

-316 EPTGPECNPD
+316 EPTGPEYNPD
-326 NHWDTVYVN
+326 NHWNTVYVN

-353 ISQNGDWVYYDFDG
+353 ISQNGNWVYYDFDG

-378 ETRGEGYIVDNKIIA
+378 ETSGEGYIVDNKLIA
-393 VNPGIHVFVDEN
+393 VNPGINVFVDEN
-405 DEEIPLNWSKIDEG
+405 GEEIPLNWSKIEES

-437 YGQAYAIHATEVVFS
+437 YGQAYATHATEVIFF

-460 PLKVTKSVEKSADDA
+460 PLKIAKSVEKSADDA

-488 ASPGYGKDVSYK
+488 ASPGFGDQAPYK

-519 YVFEENHAITF
+519 YTFDENHAITF
-530 GLHAGESIEFA
+530 SLHAGESIEFA
-541 DMPFATDDEK
+541 DMPFAADDEK

-561 EVKEGMEE
+561 DVKEGTEE
-569 QPAASYKFGTVSADN
+569 QSAASYKFGNVSSDK
-584 GGTCTVTKDGDAHH
+584 GTCIVTKAGDPHH
-598 DSSAL
+598 DSNAL
-603 GTATG
+603 GTADG

-620 TNRQVTPPSQETP
+620 TNRQVTPPSQEAP
-633 VDGNAKVTISK
+633 VDGSAKVTISK
-644 MLEGAD
+644 ILDGAD

-670 HYIGTNTE
+670 YYIGTTPN

-690 DGKEIGSKTYNVV
+690 DGKEIGSKTYNIV
-703 QNRVTGI
+703 QNKVTGI
-710 ELKAGQ
+710 ELKADQ
-716 YITFADV
+716 YITFTDV

-738 ELLEGVVAKSY
+738 ELLDGAVAKTY

-754 TVDTGKDLG
+754 VVDAGKDLG

-774 TDNTSVSSLLAP
+774 TDNTPVSNLLAP

-793 ATGVYGELVLDES
+793 ATGVYGELALDES

-833 DFDKYDEANVAFNV
+833 DFGKYDEANVAFNV

-869 WKGTLAMHLTANGVQ
+869 WRGTLAMHLTVNGVQ

-906 KVVGIARKHVHVTAG
+906 KVVDIARKHVHVTAG
-921 VGGEFTVSFS
+921 VGGEFTVSFD

-944 VNSYKKVIDKDGKIT
+944 VNSYKKIIDKDGKIT

>member
-1 MDNVS
+1 MSNASVEVQGAS
-6 SGTAVPT
+6 RRKFIPMA
-13 KKKALPLVIVL
+13 IVA
-24 ITAVLAGLVMLYA
+24 IMAVLVGVAIAFA
-37 AVANG
+37 AIANG
-42 YEGGSYSPM
+42 YEGGSYNPV

-57 EKQLEPGTEPSG
+57 EKQLEPGTESSG
-69 DTLFDFELVVSPQ
+69 DTLFDFELTVSPE
-82 YIDDKLNQIDKG
+82 YVNDKLNQIDEG
-94 DSRVESV
+94 DSSVESV
-101 TGIVYDVTDKAQPK
+101 TGIVYNVAYDNAGNSTLTPAA
-115 PVDAVVDEATGAVQ
+115 VDAGSASEAAT
-129 INGMKA
+129 INGMTA
-135 AKDSDGNLIP
+135 VTDATDDYGNPVL
-145 GGVTL
+145 GMVTL
-150 GISDHKINFSLK
+150 GIKDHTVRFSLK
-162 AGQRILFENM
+162 AGQRILFEDM

-233 TAKAVYGEYKEY
+233 TAKAVYGEYEE
-245 LYDEQGNCIYAYYD
+245 DTYAYFNEDGSEVADPNCGKDDWRYEYRYFNED
-259 ANGNVVTDPNC
+259 NNEVTDPNC
-270 DKDSYDYI
+270 
-278 DLYYDAD
+278 
-285 GDEVANPNCKRGD
+285 
-298 RTKYIYAWF
+298 
-307 DGDGKRMSA
+307 SA
-316 EPTGPECNPD
+316 EDYYSSIYFNR
-326 NHWDTVYVN
+326 DTDPATAN
-335 KKVVEYGVG
+335 
-344 NSDADWYFN
+344 WYFN
-353 ISQNGDWVYYDFDG
+353 IYQNGWTYYDFDG
-367 NVVKN
+367 NRVEN
-372 PNTYSG
+372 PDTSAG
-378 ETRGEGYIVDNKIIA
+378 EDNKGGGC
-393 VNPGIHVFVDEN
+393 VVDGK
-405 DEEIPLNWSKIDEG
+405 LVTSNWN
-419 VKRYYNEDGNPVE
+419 RYEQVRAYFDKDDNTVE
-432 PNWSE
+432 PNWDY
-437 YGQAYAIHATEVVFS
+437 YGYKETITHATEVVFS

-460 PLKVTKSVEKSADDA
+460 PLKVTKNVEKSADDA
-475 KDDPT
+475 KDDPN

-488 ASPGYGKDVSYK
+488 VSPEHGKDVSYK
-500 GRKVSGKLVDAA
+500 GRKVSGKLVDAG
-512 GNAVTSE
+512 GNTTTRD
-519 YVFEENHAITF
+519 YTFGENHAITF

-541 DMPFATDDEK
+541 DMPFALDDK
-551 GTYIIKELSY
+551 DGTYIIKELSY
-561 EVKEGMEE
+561 ETKEGTEE
-569 QPAASYKFGTVSADN
+569 QPAASYKFGTVSADK
-584 GGTCTVTKDGDAHH
+584 GTCTVTKDGDVHH
-598 DSSAL
+598 DSNAL

-608 TLGANGLTTVTV
+608 TLGANGLTSVTV

-703 QNRVTGI
+703 QNRVTGV

-754 TVDTGKDLG
+754 TVDAGKDLG

-833 DFDKYDEANVAFNV
+833 DFGKYDEANVAFNV

-906 KVVGIARKHVHVTAG
+906 KVVDIARKHVHVTAD

>member
-1 MDNVS
+1 MSSANVEAQGAS
-6 SGTAVPT
+6 RRKFIPMA
-13 KKKALPLVIVL
+13 IVA
-24 ITAVLAGLVMLYA
+24 IMAVLVGVAIAFA
-37 AVANG
+37 AIANG
-42 YEGGSYSPM
+42 YEGGSYNPV

-115 PVDAVVDEATGAVQ
+115 PVDAVVDEATGAAQ

-135 AKDSDGNLIP
+135 AKDSDDNLIP

-245 LYDEQGNCIYAYYD
+245 LYDEQGNCIY
-259 ANGNVVTDPNC
+259 
-270 DKDSYDYI
+270 
-278 DLYYDAD
+278 
-285 GDEVANPNCKRGD
+285 
-298 RTKYIYAWF
+298 
-307 DGDGKRMSA
+307 
-316 EPTGPECNPD
+316 
-326 NHWDTVYVN
+326 
-335 KKVVEYGVG
+335 
-344 NSDADWYFN
+344 
-353 ISQNGDWVYYDFDG
+353 VYYDEDK
-367 NVVKN
+367 V
-372 PNTYSG
+372 
-378 ETRGEGYIVDNKIIA
+378 VDNPDPLEDELQSVYFNKDT
-393 VNPGIHVFVDEN
+393 NPETANWYFYCWNN
-405 DEEIPLNWSKIDEG
+405 DESRNIWYDSGGNEVEEPNNRWNG
-419 VKRYYNEDGNPVE
+419 RYEYGYVIRDGKPIS
-432 PNWSE
+432 PNWSDYE
-437 YGQAYAIHATEVVFS
+437 HAFVTHATEVVFS

-460 PLKVTKSVEKSADDA
+460 PLKITKSVEKSADDA
-475 KDDPT
+475 KDDPN

-500 GRKVSGKLVDAA
+500 KRKVSGVIT
-512 GNAVTSE
+512 NADSSVPPSLPTD
-519 YVFEENHAITF
+519 YTFDENHAITF
-530 GLHAGESIEFA
+530 SLCAGESIEFA

-561 EVKEGMEE
+561 EVKEGTEE
-569 QPAASYKFGTVSADN
+569 KPAASYKFGTVSADK
-584 GGTCTVTKDGDAHH
+584 GTCTVTKDGDVHH

-793 ATGVYGELVLDES
+793 ATGVYGELA
-806 GNGEFGVTFTN
+806 NGEFGVTFTN

-852 EADCVAFVRNG
+852 EADCVAFVRSG

-906 KVVGIARKHVHVTAG
+906 KVAGLNVTRKPVYIAADAG
-921 VGGEFTVSFS
+921 KEFSVSFD
-931 NTFDDQNTYENAI
+931 NTFDDQNTYENSI
-944 VNSYKKVIDKDGKIT
+944 VNSYKKVYDKDGKIT

>member
-13 KKKALPLVIVL
+13 KKRALPLVIVL

-57 EKQLEPGTEPSG
+57 EKQLEPGTESSG
-69 DTLFDFELVVSPQ
+69 DTLFDFELIVSPQ

-101 TGIVYDVTDKAQPK
+101 TGIVYDVTDKAQPR
-115 PVDAVVDEATGAVQ
+115 PVDAVVDEATGTAQ

-172 PFAHDDTDCGFIV
+172 PFAYDDTDCGFIV

-195 AKAGYDYSKVD
+195 AKAGYDYSKAD
-206 VATEG
+206 VPTEG
-211 ATYTPPEDVAEDYGS
+211 VTYTPPEDVAEDYGS

-245 LYDEQGNCIYAYYD
+245 LYDEQGSCIYAYYD
-259 ANGNVVTDPNC
+259 ANGNVVANPNC
-270 DKDSYDYI
+270 DKDSYRYV
-278 DLYYDAD
+278 DAFFD
-285 GDEVANPNCKRGD
+285 ASGNRIADPNCSSD
-298 RTKYIYAWF
+298 DYYSSIYF
-307 DGDGKRMSA
+307 
-316 EPTGPECNPD
+316 
-326 NHWDTVYVN
+326 N
-335 KKVVEYGVG
+335 KNTDPATAG
-344 NSDADWYFN
+344 WYFN
-353 ISQNGDWVYYDFDG
+353 IYQNDWTYYDFDG
-367 NVVKN
+367 NVVEN
-372 PNTYSG
+372 PDTSFG
-378 ETRGEGYIVDNKIIA
+378 EINKGGGYVVDGKLIALRGE
-393 VNPGIHVFVDEN
+393 
-405 DEEIPLNWSKIDEG
+405 
-419 VKRYYNEDGNPVE
+419 VKVYHDKDGNE
-432 PNWSE
+432 IIPNWSE
-437 YGQAYAIHATEVVFS
+437 YGQAYATHATEVIFF

-460 PLKVTKSVEKSADDA
+460 PLKIAKSVEKSADDA

-488 ASPGYGKDVSYK
+488 ASPGFGDQALYK

-519 YVFEENHAITF
+519 YTFDENHAITF
-530 GLHAGESIEFA
+530 SLHAGESIEFA
-541 DMPFATDDEK
+541 DMPFAADDEK

-561 EVKEGMEE
+561 DVKEGTEE
-569 QPAASYKFGTVSADN
+569 QSAASYKFGNVSSDK
-584 GGTCTVTKDGDAHH
+584 GTCIVTKAGDPHH
-598 DSSAL
+598 DSNAL
-603 GTATG
+603 GTADG
-608 TLGANGLTTVTV
+608 TLGANGLTTATV
-620 TNRQVTPPSQETP
+620 TNRQVTPPSQEAP
-633 VDGNAKVTISK
+633 VDGSAKVTISK
-644 MLEGAD
+644 ILDGAD

-670 HYIGTNTE
+670 YYIGTTPN

-690 DGKEIGSKTYNVV
+690 DGKEIGSKTYNIV
-703 QNRVTGI
+703 QNKVTGI
-710 ELKAGQ
+710 ELKADQ
-716 YITFADV
+716 YITFTDV

-738 ELLEGVVAKSY
+738 ELLDGAVAKTY

-754 TVDTGKDLG
+754 VVDAGKDLG

-774 TDNTSVSSLLAP
+774 TDNTPVSNLLAP

-793 ATGVYGELVLDES
+793 ATGVYGELALDES

-833 DFDKYDEANVAFNV
+833 DFGKYDEANVAFNV

-852 EADCVAFVRNG
+852 EADCVAFVRTG

-869 WKGTLAMHLTANGVQ
+869 WRGTLAMHLTVNGVQ

-906 KVVGIARKHVHVTAG
+906 KVVDIARKHVHVTAG
-921 VGGEFTVSFS
+921 VGGEFTVSFD

>member
-1 MDNVS
+1 MSNASVEVQGAS
-6 SGTAVPT
+6 RRKFIPMA
-13 KKKALPLVIVL
+13 IVA
-24 ITAVLAGLVMLYA
+24 IMAVLVGVAIAFA
-37 AVANG
+37 AIANG
-42 YEGGSYSPM
+42 YEGGSYNPV

-57 EKQLEPGTEPSG
+57 EKQLEPGTESSG
-69 DTLFDFELVVSPQ
+69 DTLFDFELTVSPE
-82 YIDDKLNQIDKG
+82 YVDDELNQIDKG
-94 DSRVESV
+94 DSSVKSV
-101 TGIVYDVTDKAQPK
+101 TGIVYNVAYDDTGNATLTPAA
-115 PVDAVVDEATGAVQ
+115 VDAGSASEADT
-129 INGMKA
+129 INGMTA
-135 AKDSDGNLIP
+135 VTDAKDDYGNPVL
-145 GGVTL
+145 GMVTL
-150 GISDHKINFSLK
+150 GIKDHTVRFSLK
-162 AGQRILFENM
+162 AGQRILFEDM

-195 AKAGYDYSKVD
+195 AKAGYDYSKVV

-245 LYDEQGNCIYAYYD
+245 LTTYYD
-259 ANGNVVTDPNC
+259 SEGNEVSAD
-270 DKDSYDYI
+270 DDWDDYE
-278 DLYYDAD
+278 Y
-285 GDEVANPNCKRGD
+285 
-298 RTKYIYAWF
+298 
-307 DGDGKRMSA
+307 
-316 EPTGPECNPD
+316 
-326 NHWDTVYVN
+326 VY
-335 KKVVEYGVG
+335 
-344 NSDADWYFN
+344 
-353 ISQNGDWVYYDFDG
+353 VYYD
-367 NVVKN
+367 
-372 PNTYSG
+372 
-378 ETRGEGYIVDNKIIA
+378 EGKVVDNPDPLEDELQS
-393 VNPGIHVFVDEN
+393 VYFNNDTNPETANWYFYCWNN
-405 DEEIPLNWSKIDEG
+405 DESRNIWYDSGGNEVEEPNNRWNG
-419 VKRYYNEDGNPVE
+419 RYEYGYVIRDGKPIS
-432 PNWSE
+432 PNWSDYE
-437 YGQAYAIHATEVVFS
+437 HAFVTHATEVVFT

-460 PLKVTKSVEKSADDA
+460 PLKITKSVEKSADDA

-480 AVFNFELI
+480 AVFKFELI
-488 ASPGYGKDVSYK
+488 VSPGFGDQALYK

-519 YVFEENHAITF
+519 YVFDENHAITF
-530 GLHAGESIEFA
+530 SLHAGESIEFA
-541 DMPFATDDEK
+541 DMPFAADDEK
-551 GTYIIKELSY
+551 GTYTIRELSY
-561 EVKEGMEE
+561 DVKEGTEE
-569 QPAASYKFGTVSADN
+569 QPAASYKFGNITADK
-584 GGTCTVTKDGDAHH
+584 GACTVTKAGDPHH
-598 DSSAL
+598 DSNAL
-603 GTATG
+603 GTADG

-660 IISPE
+660 ILSPE
-665 WATPE
+665 WATSE
-670 HYIGTNTE
+670 YYIGTTPN
-678 PVSITGTVYNKS
+678 PVSITGTIYNKS
-690 DGKEIGSKTYNVV
+690 DGKEISSKTYSVV
-703 QNRVTGI
+703 QNKVTGI

-716 YITFADV
+716 YITFTDV
-723 PYKHVEGEPGAVIVN
+723 PYKHVEGEPGSVIVN
-738 ELLEGVVAKSY
+738 ELLDGAVAKTY

-754 TVDTGKDLG
+754 AVDAGKDLG

-774 TDNTSVSSLLAP
+774 TDNTPVSSLLAP

-793 ATGVYGELVLDES
+793 ATGVYGELALDES
-806 GNGEFGVTFTN
+806 GNGEFGVMFTN

-833 DFDKYDEANVAFNV
+833 DFGKYDEANVAFNV

-869 WKGTLAMHLTANGVQ
+869 WKGTLVMHLTANGVQ

-906 KVVGIARKHVHVTAG
+906 KVVDIARKHVHVTAG

>member
-1 MDNVS
+1 MSSANVEAQGAS
-6 SGTAVPT
+6 RRKFVPM
-13 KKKALPLVIVL
+13 AIVA
-24 ITAVLAGLVMLYA
+24 IMAVLVGVAIAFA
-37 AVANG
+37 AIANG
-42 YEGGSYSPM
+42 YEGGSYNPV

-57 EKQLEPGTEPSG
+57 EKQLEPGTESSG
-69 DTLFDFELVVSPQ
+69 DTLFDFELTVSPE
-82 YIDDKLNQIDKG
+82 YVNDELNQIDKDTKG
-94 DSRVESV
+94 SKVTSVEGV
-101 TGIVYDVTDKAQPK
+101 VYDVTYDDAGKAILTPAA
-115 PVDAVVDEATGAVQ
+115 VDAGSASEAAT
-129 INGMKA
+129 INGMTA
-135 AKDSDGNLIP
+135 VTDAIDDYGNPVL
-145 GGVTL
+145 GMVTL
-150 GISDHKINFSLK
+150 GIKDHTVRFSLK

-172 PFAHDDTDCGFIV
+172 PFAYDDAYDKHGNKKDSNFIV
-185 NELIGFDSKA
+185 KELIGYDSAA
-195 AKAGYDYSKVD
+195 AKAGYDFSGVEVHPDAAKG
-206 VATEG
+206 TIEG
-211 ATYTPPEDVAEDYGS
+211 
-226 KLKDTGT
+226 TGT
-233 TAKAVYGEYKEY
+233 TGKTAYDEYKEY
-245 LYDEQGNCIYAYYD
+245 LYTYYD
-259 ANGNVVTDPNC
+259 DDGNVVNEPNCSKDDYDYKYAFFDVNGNEIADPNC
-270 DKDSYDYI
+270 SSDDYYS
-278 DLYYDAD
+278 D
-285 GDEVANPNCKRGD
+285 
-298 RTKYIYAWF
+298 IYF
-307 DGDGKRMSA
+307 
-316 EPTGPECNPD
+316 N
-326 NHWDTVYVN
+326 NDTDPATTN
-335 KKVVEYGVG
+335 
-344 NSDADWYFN
+344 WYFN
-353 ISQNGDWVYYDFDG
+353 INQNGWVYYDFDG
-367 NVVKN
+367 NVVDE
-372 PNTYSG
+372 PNTSAG
-378 ETRGEGYIVDNKIIA
+378 ETDKGGGYVVDGK
-393 VNPGIHVFVDEN
+393 FVA
-405 DEEIPLNWSKIDEG
+405 LCSK
-419 VKRYYNEDGNPVE
+419 VQFYYDKDHKEVT
-432 PNWSE
+432 PNWSWYQYGEE
-437 YGQAYAIHATEVVFS
+437 YITHATEVVFT

-475 KDDPT
+475 NDDPT

-488 ASPGYGKDVSYK
+488 ASPGFGEDVSYK
-500 GRKVSGKLVDAA
+500 DRKVSGKLVDAA
-512 GNAVTSE
+512 GNTVTSE
-519 YVFEENHAITF
+519 YVFDENHAITF
-530 GLHAGESIEFA
+530 SLHAGESIEFA
-541 DMPFATDDEK
+541 DMPFALDDKE

-561 EVKEGMEE
+561 KAKEGTEE
-569 QPAASYKFGTVSADN
+569 QPAASYKFGTVSADK
-584 GGTCTVTKDGDAHH
+584 GTCAVTKDGDAHH

-608 TLGANGLTTVTV
+608 ILGANGLTTVTV

-633 VDGNAKVTISK
+633 VDGKTKVTISK

-678 PVSITGTVYNKS
+678 SASITGTVYNKS
-690 DGKEIGSKTYNVV
+690 DGKEVSSKTYDVV
-703 QNRVTGI
+703 QNKVTGI

-716 YITFADV
+716 YITFTDV
-723 PYKHVEGEPGAVIVN
+723 PYKHVEGEPGAIIVN
-738 ELLEGVVAKSY
+738 ELLEGAVAKTY

-754 TVDTGKDLG
+754 AVDTGKDLG

-774 TDNTSVSSLLAP
+774 TGNTPVSSLLAP

-806 GNGEFGVTFTN
+806 GNGEFAVTFTN

-833 DFDKYDEANVAFNV
+833 DFGKYDEANVAFNV

-852 EADCVAFVRNG
+852 EADCVAFVRSG

-906 KVVGIARKHVHVTAG
+906 KVVDIARKHVHVTAG

-931 NTFDDQNTYENAI
+931 NAFDDQNTYENAI

>member
-13 KKKALPLVIVL
+13 KKRALPLVIVL

-57 EKQLEPGTEPSG
+57 EKQLEPGTESSG
-69 DTLFDFELVVSPQ
+69 DTLFDFELIVSPQ

-115 PVDAVVDEATGAVQ
+115 PVDAVVDEATGTAQ

-162 AGQRILFENM
+162 AGQRILFEDM

-195 AKAGYDYSKVD
+195 AKAGYDYSKVV

-233 TAKAVYGEYKEY
+233 TAKAVYGEYTEY
-245 LYDEQGNCIYAYYD
+245 LYDEQGNTIYAYYD
-259 ANGNVVTDPNC
+259 ADGNVVADPEC
-270 DKDSYDYI
+270 GKDDYE
-278 DLYYDAD
+278 Y
-285 GDEVANPNCKRGD
+285 VNV
-298 RTKYIYAWF
+298 WF
-307 DGDGKRMSA
+307 DANVKRMDA
-316 EPTGPECNPD
+316 EPTGPDYNSD
-326 NHWDTVYVN
+326 NYKYVYVN
-335 KKVVEYGVG
+335 KEAVKYGIG
-344 NSDADWYFN
+344 NTDVDWYFN
-353 ISQNGDWVYYDFDG
+353 IYQNGGYVYYGFDG
-367 NVVKN
+367 NQVN
-372 PNTYSG
+372 NASG
-378 ETRGEGYIVDNKIIA
+378 DEIGCYGYVVDNKLIA
-393 VNPGIHVFVDEN
+393 VNPQIKVYHDKYG
-405 DEEIPLNWSKIDEG
+405 
-419 VKRYYNEDGNPVE
+419 NEVVPKWAKYDH
-432 PNWSE
+432 
-437 YGQAYAIHATEVVFS
+437 AYTTHATEVVFT

-460 PLKVTKSVEKSADDA
+460 PLKVTKNVEKSADDA
-475 KDDPT
+475 KDDPN

-488 ASPGYGKDVSYK
+488 ASPGFGKDMTYK

-519 YVFEENHAITF
+519 YIFDENHAITF
-530 GLHAGESIEFA
+530 SLHAGESIEFA
-541 DMPFATDDEK
+541 DMPFALDDKE

-561 EVKEGMEE
+561 ETKEGTEE
-569 QPAASYKFGTVSADN
+569 QPAASYKFDTVRADN
-584 GGTCTVTKDGDAHH
+584 GGTCTVTKDGNVHH

-608 TLGANGLTTVTV
+608 TLGTNGLTTVTV

-633 VDGNAKVTISK
+633 VDGKAKVTISK

-660 IISPE
+660 ILSPE

-678 PVSITGTVYNKS
+678 PASITGTVYSKS
-690 DGKEIGSKTYNVV
+690 DGKEISSKTYNVV
-703 QNRVTGI
+703 QNKVTGI

-723 PYKHVEGEPGAVIVN
+723 PYKHVEGEPGSVIVN
-738 ELLEGVVAKSY
+738 ELLDGDVAKTY

-754 TVDTGKDLG
+754 TVDAGKDLG

-774 TDNTSVSSLLAP
+774 TDNTPVSSLLAP

-793 ATGVYGELVLDES
+793 ATGVYGELALDES

-833 DFDKYDEANVAFNV
+833 DFGKYDEANVAFNV

-852 EADCVAFVRNG
+852 EADCVAFVRSG

-906 KVVGIARKHVHVTAG
+906 KVVDIARKHVHVTAG

-931 NTFDDQNTYENAI
+931 NTFDDQDTYENAI

>member
-1 MDNVS
+1 MSSANVEAQGAS
-6 SGTAVPT
+6 RRKFVPM
-13 KKKALPLVIVL
+13 AIVA
-24 ITAVLAGLVMLYA
+24 IMAVLVGVAIAFA
-37 AVANG
+37 AIANG
-42 YEGGSYSPM
+42 YEGGSYNPVP
-51 LKPVSV
+51 KPVSV
-57 EKQLEPGTEPSG
+57 EKQLEPGTESSG
-69 DTLFDFELVVSPQ
+69 DTLFDFELTVSPE
-82 YIDDKLNQIDKG
+82 YVNDELNQIDKDAKG
-94 DSRVESV
+94 SKVTSVEGV
-101 TGIVYDVTDKAQPK
+101 VYDVTYDDAGKAILTPAA
-115 PVDAVVDEATGAVQ
+115 VDAGSASEAAT
-129 INGMKA
+129 INGMTA
-135 AKDSDGNLIP
+135 VTDAIDDYGNPVL
-145 GGVTL
+145 GMVTL
-150 GISDHKINFSLK
+150 GIKDHTVRFSLK

-172 PFAHDDTDCGFIV
+172 PFAYDDAYDKHGNKKDSNFIV
-185 NELIGFDSKA
+185 KELIGYDSAA
-195 AKAGYDYSKVD
+195 AKAGYDFSGVEVRPDAAKG
-206 VATEG
+206 TIEG
-211 ATYTPPEDVAEDYGS
+211 
-226 KLKDTGT
+226 TGT
-233 TAKAVYGEYKEY
+233 TAKTAYDEYKEY
-245 LYDEQGNCIYAYYD
+245 LYTYYD
-259 ANGNVVTDPNC
+259 DDDNVVNEPNCGKDDYDYKYAFFDVNGNEIADPNC
-270 DKDSYDYI
+270 SSDDYYS
-278 DLYYDAD
+278 D
-285 GDEVANPNCKRGD
+285 
-298 RTKYIYAWF
+298 IYFNNNTDPATA
-307 DGDGKRMSA
+307 G
-316 EPTGPECNPD
+316 
-326 NHWDTVYVN
+326 
-335 KKVVEYGVG
+335 
-344 NSDADWYFN
+344 WYFN
-353 ISQNGDWVYYDFDG
+353 INQDGWIYYDFDG
-367 NVVKN
+367 NVVED
-372 PNTYSG
+372 PDTSAG
-378 ETRGEGYIVDNKIIA
+378 ETNKGGGYVVDGK
-393 VNPGIHVFVDEN
+393 FVA
-405 DEEIPLNWSKIDEG
+405 LCSK
-419 VKRYYNEDGNPVE
+419 VQFYYDKDHKEVT
-432 PNWSE
+432 PNWSWYQYGEE
-437 YGQAYAIHATEVVFS
+437 YITHATEVVFT

-475 KDDPT
+475 NDDPT

-488 ASPGYGKDVSYK
+488 ASPGFGEDVSYK
-500 GRKVSGKLVDAA
+500 DRKVSGKLVDAA
-512 GNAVTSE
+512 GNTVTSE
-519 YVFEENHAITF
+519 YVFDENHAITF
-530 GLHAGESIEFA
+530 SLHAGESIEFA
-541 DMPFATDDEK
+541 DMPFALNDKE

-561 EVKEGMEE
+561 KAKEGTEE
-569 QPAASYKFGTVSADN
+569 QPAASYKFAAASADK
-584 GGTCTVTKDGDAHH
+584 GTCTVTKDGDAHH
-598 DSSAL
+598 DASAL

-608 TLGANGLTTVTV
+608 TLGANGLTTVAV

-633 VDGNAKVTISK
+633 VDGKAKVTISK
-644 MLEGAD
+644 VLEGAD

-678 PVSITGTVYNKS
+678 PASITGTVYNKS
-690 DGKEIGSKTYNVV
+690 DGKEISSKTYNVV
-703 QNRVTGI
+703 QNKVTGI

-774 TDNTSVSSLLAP
+774 TGNTPVSSLLAP

-793 ATGVYGELVLDES
+793 ATGVYGELALDES

-833 DFDKYDEANVAFNV
+833 DFGKYDEANVAFNV

-852 EADCVAFVRNG
+852 EADCVAFVRSG

-906 KVVGIARKHVHVTAG
+906 KVVDIARKHVHVTAG

>member
-1 MDNVS
+1 MSNASVEVQGAS
-6 SGTAVPT
+6 RRKFVPM
-13 KKKALPLVIVL
+13 AIVA
-24 ITAVLAGLVMLYA
+24 IMAVLVGVAIAFA
-37 AVANG
+37 AIANG
-42 YEGGSYSPM
+42 YEGGSYNPVS
-51 LKPVSV
+51 KPVSV
-57 EKQLEPGTEPSG
+57 EKQLEPGTESSG
-69 DTLFDFELVVSPQ
+69 DTLFDFELTVSPE
-82 YIDDKLNQIDKG
+82 YVDDELNQIDENAKG
-94 DSRVESV
+94 SKVTSVEGV
-101 TGIVYDVTDKAQPK
+101 VYDVTYDDAGKAILTPAA
-115 PVDAVVDEATGAVQ
+115 VDAGSASEAAT
-129 INGMKA
+129 INGMTA
-135 AKDSDGNLIP
+135 VTDATDDYGNPVL
-145 GGVTL
+145 GMVAL
-150 GISDHKINFSLK
+150 GIKDHTVRFSLK

-172 PFAHDDTDCGFIV
+172 PFAYDDAYDKHGNKKDSNFIV
-185 NELIGFDSKA
+185 KELIGYDSAA
-195 AKAGYDYSKVD
+195 AKAGYDFSGVEVHPDAAKG
-206 VATEG
+206 TIEG
-211 ATYTPPEDVAEDYGS
+211 
-226 KLKDTGT
+226 TGT
-233 TAKAVYGEYKEY
+233 TAKTAYDEYKEY
-245 LYDEQGNCIYAYYD
+245 LYTYYD
-259 ANGNVVTDPNC
+259 DDDNVVNEPNCGKDDYDYKYAFFDVNGNEIADPNC
-270 DKDSYDYI
+270 SSDDYYS
-278 DLYYDAD
+278 D
-285 GDEVANPNCKRGD
+285 
-298 RTKYIYAWF
+298 IYF
-307 DGDGKRMSA
+307 
-316 EPTGPECNPD
+316 N
-326 NHWDTVYVN
+326 NDTDPATTN
-335 KKVVEYGVG
+335 
-344 NSDADWYFN
+344 WYFN
-353 ISQNGDWVYYDFDG
+353 INQNGWVYYDFDG
-367 NVVKN
+367 NVVDE
-372 PNTYSG
+372 PNTSAG
-378 ETRGEGYIVDNKIIA
+378 ETDKGGGYVVDGK
-393 VNPGIHVFVDEN
+393 FVA
-405 DEEIPLNWSKIDEG
+405 LCSK
-419 VKRYYNEDGNPVE
+419 VQFYYDKDHKEVT
-432 PNWSE
+432 PNWSWYQYGEE
-437 YGQAYAIHATEVVFS
+437 YITHATEVVFT

-460 PLKVTKSVEKSADDA
+460 PLKVTKNVEKSADDA
-475 KDDPT
+475 KDDPN

-488 ASPGYGKDVSYK
+488 VSPEHGEDVSYK
-500 GRKVSGKLVDAA
+500 GRKVSGKLVDAG
-512 GNAVTSE
+512 GNTTTRD
-519 YVFEENHAITF
+519 YTFGENHAITF

-541 DMPFATDDEK
+541 DMPFALDDKE

-561 EVKEGMEE
+561 DVKEGTEE
-569 QPAASYKFGTVSADN
+569 QPAASYKFDGIEADN
-584 GGTCTVTKDGDAHH
+584 KRTRVVTTDGD
-598 DSSAL
+598 SNAL
-603 GTATG
+603 GMATG

-620 TNRQVTPPSQETP
+620 TNRQVTPPSQEAP
-633 VDGNAKVTISK
+633 VDGKAKVTISK

-660 IISPE
+660 ILSPE

-852 EADCVAFVRNG
+852 EADCVAFVRSG

-906 KVVGIARKHVHVTAG
+906 KVVDIARKHVHVTAG

>member
-1 MDNVS
+1 MSNASVEVQGAS
-6 SGTAVPT
+6 RRKFIPMA
-13 KKKALPLVIVL
+13 IVA
-24 ITAVLAGLVMLYA
+24 IMAVLVGVAIAFA
-37 AVANG
+37 AIANG
-42 YEGGSYSPM
+42 YEGGSYNPVP
-51 LKPVSV
+51 KPVSV
-57 EKQLEPGTEPSG
+57 EKQLEPGTESSG
-69 DTLFDFELVVSPQ
+69 DTLFDFELIVSPQ

-101 TGIVYDVTDKAQPK
+101 TGIVYDVTDKAQPR
-115 PVDAVVDEATGAVQ
+115 PVDAVVDEATGTAQ

-150 GISDHKINFSLK
+150 GISAHKINFSLK
-162 AGQRILFENM
+162 AGQRILFEDM

-206 VATEG
+206 VATKG
-211 ATYTPPEDVAEDYGS
+211 ATYTPPEDVAEDYKS

-233 TAKAVYGEYKEY
+233 TAKAVYGEYEE
-245 LYDEQGNCIYAYYD
+245 DTYAYFNEDGSEVADPNCGKDDWRYEYRYFNED
-259 ANGNVVTDPNC
+259 NNEVTDPNC
-270 DKDSYDYI
+270 
-278 DLYYDAD
+278 
-285 GDEVANPNCKRGD
+285 
-298 RTKYIYAWF
+298 
-307 DGDGKRMSA
+307 SA
-316 EPTGPECNPD
+316 EDYYSSIYFNR
-326 NHWDTVYVN
+326 DTDPATAN
-335 KKVVEYGVG
+335 
-344 NSDADWYFN
+344 WYFN
-353 ISQNGDWVYYDFDG
+353 IYQNGWTYYDFDG
-367 NVVKN
+367 NRVEN
-372 PNTYSG
+372 PDTSAG
-378 ETRGEGYIVDNKIIA
+378 EDNKGGGC
-393 VNPGIHVFVDEN
+393 VVDGK
-405 DEEIPLNWSKIDEG
+405 LVTSNWN
-419 VKRYYNEDGNPVE
+419 RYEQVRAYFDKDDNTVE
-432 PNWSE
+432 PNWDY
-437 YGQAYAIHATEVVFS
+437 YGYKETITHATEVVFT

-475 KDDPT
+475 KDDPN

-488 ASPGYGKDVSYK
+488 VSPEHGKDVSYK
-500 GRKVSGKLVDAA
+500 GRKVSGVIT
-512 GNAVTSE
+512 NADSSVPPSLPTD
-519 YVFEENHAITF
+519 YTFDENHAITF
-530 GLHAGESIEFA
+530 SLCADESIEFA

-561 EVKEGMEE
+561 DVEEGTEE
-569 QPAASYKFGTVSADN
+569 QPAASYKFGTVSADK
-584 GGTCTVTKDGDAHH
+584 GTCTVTKDGDAHH

-620 TNRQVTPPSQETP
+620 TNRQMTPPSQETP
-633 VDGNAKVTISK
+633 VDGKAKVTISK

-660 IISPE
+660 ILSPE
-665 WATPE
+665 WVTPE
-670 HYIGTNTE
+670 YYIGTTPN
-678 PVSITGTVYNKS
+678 PVSITGTIYNKS
-690 DGKEIGSKTYNVV
+690 DGKEISSKIYNVV
-703 QNRVTGI
+703 QNKVTGI

-716 YITFADV
+716 YIAFTDV

-738 ELLEGVVAKSY
+738 ELLEGVVAKTY

-754 TVDTGKDLG
+754 TVDAGKDLG

-774 TDNTSVSSLLAP
+774 TDNSPVSSLLAP

-833 DFDKYDEANVAFNV
+833 DFGKYDEANVAFNV

-906 KVVGIARKHVHVTAG
+906 KVVDIARKHVHVTAG
-921 VGGEFTVSFS
+921 AGGEFTVNFN

>member
-1 MDNVS
+1 MAIV
-6 SGTAVPT
+6 AVM
-13 KKKALPLVIVL
+13 AIL
-24 ITAVLAGLVMLYA
+24 AVAVVMFA

-42 YEGGSYSPM
+42 YEPGYNPVK
-51 LKPVSV
+51 KPVSV
-57 EKQLEPGTEPSG
+57 EKKLEPGTESSG
-69 DTLFDFELVVSPQ
+69 DMLFDFELIVSPQ
-82 YIDDKLNQIDKG
+82 YIGDKDNQIDDEDG
-94 DSRVESV
+94 THSVTSV
-101 TGIVYDVTDKAQPK
+101 TGIVYDVTYDDDKVSLA
-115 PVDAVVDEATGAVQ
+115 PVK
-129 INGMKA
+129 KA
-135 AKDSDGNLIP
+135 SYTIKNHT
-145 GGVTL
+145 V
-150 GISDHKINFSLK
+150 KFSLK
-162 AGQRILFENM
+162 AGQRIVFEDM
-172 PFAHDDTDCGFIV
+172 PFAHDDKDCGFIV
-185 NELIGFDSKA
+185 NELIDPDSEA
-195 AKAGYDYSKVD
+195 AKAGYVCVSGAPIQKAAEYKPTDAAYTSKMTKTGTFAKAAFDKSIEYVCD
-206 VATEG
+206 EDGNHVY
-211 ATYTPPEDVAEDYGS
+211 TYYDDKGNVIKDPECGKDDYGYI
-226 KLKDTGT
+226 D
-233 TAKAVYGEYKEY
+233 
-245 LYDEQGNCIYAYYD
+245 AYFD
-259 ANGNVVTDPNC
+259 VDNNRIDNPNC
-270 DKDSYDYI
+270 DPND
-278 DLYYDAD
+278 YYD
-285 GDEVANPNCKRGD
+285 R
-298 RTKYIYAWF
+298 I
-307 DGDGKRMSA
+307 
-316 EPTGPECNPD
+316 
-326 NHWDTVYVN
+326 
-335 KKVVEYGVG
+335 
-344 NSDADWYFN
+344 YFN
-353 ISQNGDWVYYDFDG
+353 NNTDPTTANWIFDIYQNGEWVYYNSDG
-367 NVVKN
+367 NVVN
-372 PNTYSG
+372 DPTDDS
-378 ETRGEGYIVDNKIIA
+378 ETNRGGGYVVDGK
-393 VNPGIHVFVDEN
+393 FVAFVKQIKAYHDKDGKETTP
-405 DEEIPLNWSKIDEG
+405 DWASYEEAY
-419 VKRYYNEDGNPVE
+419 VT
-432 PNWSE
+432 
-437 YGQAYAIHATEVVFS
+437 QAAEVVFS
-452 NKKVLDPR
+452 NKKAFNPR
-460 PLKVTKSVEKSADDA
+460 PLKITKKLADGA
-475 KDDPT
+475 KDST
-480 AVFNFELI
+480 TGFKFELI
-488 ASPGYGKDVSYK
+488 VSPEHGEDVSYK
-500 GRKVSGKLVDAA
+500 GRKVSGKFVDAY
-512 GNAVTSE
+512 GSTTTSDYTFGE
-519 YVFEENHAITF
+519 DHAITF
-530 GLHAGESIEFA
+530 ELHAGESIEFA

-561 EVKEGMEE
+561 ETKEGTEE
-569 QPAASYKFGTVSADN
+569 QPAASYKFGTVSADK
-584 GGTCTVTKDGDAHH
+584 GTCTVTKDGDAHH

-608 TLGANGLTTVTV
+608 TLGANGLTSVTV

-660 IISPE
+660 ILSPE

-670 HYIGTNTE
+670 YYIGTNTE
-678 PVSITGTVYNKS
+678 SVSITGTVYNKS

-754 TVDTGKDLG
+754 MVDTGKDLG
-763 FGQATQDTIVN
+763 FGQATQDTIAN
-774 TDNTSVSSLLAP
+774 TDNTPVSSLLAP

-793 ATGVYGELVLDES
+793 ATGVYGELVLDGS

-833 DFDKYDEANVAFNV
+833 DFGKYDEANVAFNV

-906 KVVGIARKHVHVTAG
+906 KVVDIARKHVHVTAG
-921 VGGEFTVSFS
+921 AGGEFTVNFN